1 MDLFLTDEV
10 LVEKRCNIW
19 LINNPEIAKPVY
31 KNEQK
36 LNAKKVVL
44 EEEKKVQNEG
54 DDDSS
59 DIVIMGDKDEE
70 SEIELIEVKKVENGD
85 DELKKKIKEL

>member
-44 EEEKKVQNEG
+44 EEEKKV
-54 DDDSS
+54 
-59 DIVIMGDKDEE
+59 
-70 SEIELIEVKKVENGD
+70 
-85 DELKKKIKEL
+85 